1 MTRRRKT
8 KEKREKSSGASF
20 DEDQPLTSADEDQP
34 PISGIELSRA
44 FRKTIKRSGL
54 YEHCEM
60 FQNFADIYGGIRAS
74 GSPGYVASMDYVLA
88 KLTDAGYNVYTTDVI
103 ADYFD
108 EVLPPKLEGPIEYTS
123 PSNDPMTYY
132 TYPGSASGT
141 VEALVYAVDVAY
153 DPESLAD
160 TSTSGCETEDFVGFP
175 AGSIALISRGTCSY
189 TTKLENAV
197 AAGAS
202 GVILTNEGTVETM
215 EATGNRFRQNFP
227 VPIIFGSS
235 MLGMSIL
242 DAIETTGNIILK
254 ITTDVIAEQRINKN
268 ILAETDY
275 GDKTKTIM
283 TGAHLDSVF
292 EGPGIQDNTSGCSS
306 VLELALQFK
315 KHGWD
320 SPDVLKNKIRFAWW
334 ASEEYVLFFRDDL
347 CYNLLVSL
355 PSFVMFSHSMCI
367 LFPCLLRRWCRI
379 GLLGS
384 TQYVEGLSDEEIANI
399 AMYLNMDMI
408 GSPNFVRF
416 LLDGDGSASTLEPIP
431 QPGSPMAHIEATYMQ
446 YFDEVGL
453 PVEQEPFSNSY
464 QYTDH
469 TPFYDVGIPVSDLH
483 TGVDIEKTEAQ
494 AKIFGGEAGEPW
506 DPCYHQAC
514 DTLENVNFVVME
526 QMARAAA
533 HNLAIYGTTEGDLF
547 A

>member
-44 FRKTIKRSGL
+44 YRKTIKRSGL
-54 YEHCEM
+54 YKHCEM
-60 FQNFADIYGGIRAS
+60 FQNVADIYGGIRAS

-334 ASEEYVLFFRDDL
+334 ASEEYVLF
-347 CYNLLVSL
+347 
-355 PSFVMFSHSMCI
+355 
-367 LFPCLLRRWCRI
+367 
-379 GLLGS
+379 
-384 TQYVEGLSDEEIANI
+384 
-399 AMYLNMDMI
+399 
-408 GSPNFVRF
+408 
-416 LLDGDGSASTLEPIP
+416 
-431 QPGSPMAHIEATYMQ
+431 
-446 YFDEVGL
+446 
-453 PVEQEPFSNSY
+453 
-464 QYTDH
+464 
-469 TPFYDVGIPVSDLH
+469 
-483 TGVDIEKTEAQ
+483 
-494 AKIFGGEAGEPW
+494 
-506 DPCYHQAC
+506 
-514 DTLENVNFVVME
+514 
-526 QMARAAA
+526 
-533 HNLAIYGTTEGDLF
+533 
-547 A
+547 

>member
-54 YEHCEM
+54 YKHCEM
-60 FQNFADIYGGIRAS
+60 FQNVADIYGGIRAS

-189 TTKLENAV
+189 NTKLENAV

-242 DAIETTGNIILK
+242 DAIETTGDITLK

-334 ASEEYVLFFRDDL
+334 ASEEYVLFLGMIFAIISSCHCHRSSCFLTL
-347 CYNLLVSL
+347 CAFYFLFCI
-355 PSFVMFSHSMCI
+355 FVG
-367 LFPCLLRRWCRI
+367 RI

-416 LLDGDGSASTLEPIP
+416 LLDGDGSASTVEPIP